1 MREMIQQ
8 PAGTNPGRMGKG
20 ERGLLGF
27 DLRRYAFLMAKRWWI
42 LTLCFFAA
50 VLMSLVMILKQEPKY
65 QATAK
70 IQLTRPVGLPSNLQ
84 SREQDSILGD
94 YATTERNIILSEP
107 VKSRAKELLGMTDE
121 EWGKQ
126 DFSLSVDRLW
136 ETAIL
141 QISAAG
147 REPKG
152 VADYA
157 NAVVD
162 AYVEYKLRMKGE
174 QSQDTVTSLSQQA
187 TALSDQISEMEATL
201 AEYRRTSGLVALEE
215 MGNPAAAAL
224 GALSRQSMEFRVQR
238 MLLEAQQPML
248 AQASDEV
255 VLAALEYGAG
265 TPGALAA
272 AGVPGEAALGEDGT
286 PVRPESLISQGIV
299 APPRW
304 DDLKR
309 ENARL
314 KAALETYRKKY
325 KDLHPLIVETQRK
338 LQENA
343 DAMQVELQ
351 FALNQYYSQLQAL
364 SIREKSAE
372 QVEKSIED
380 QAEEIDRKR
389 SEYAS
394 LERKLKRLNGLYDVV
409 FNRLQEVDIASVV
422 NSGSVIVLERAKVPG
437 GPMNPRNLQ
446 TLFVAALLGLAAGI
460 GIVLLLDFMDDSL
473 TYPDEAEEALGASV
487 LGVIPGAHWPEKSE
501 QDRWVAKVDGSSS
514 FAEAYRNLRS
524 AILLNPVGAKCKT
537 LAFVSSV
544 PEEGKTTTC
553 ANLATSFAQSGKK
566 VLVVDADLH
575 RGKLHRLLGGQSG
588 PGLSDI
594 LAGRLKWKDVVQK
607 TEVPGLDFVATGLF
621 PENPAEELMKPALRA
636 FVKAAEAAYDLV
648 IVDAPPV
655 LAVSET
661 SVLATLAD
669 AYLMV
674 VWSGRTSR
682 KLVKVAMQQLAARGA
697 TPLGVVLNNLEL
709 AKPGNYGA
717 YSYYYQYY
725 GYDYRYEDVTDEEE
739 EALRA
744 TGADVTREPPE
755 RQG

>member
-8 PAGTNPGRMGKG
+8 PAGMNPGRTGKD
-20 ERGLLGF
+20 RGVLGF
-27 DLRRYAFLMAKRWWI
+27 DLRRYVFLLAKRWWI

-50 VLMSLVMILKQEPKY
+50 VLMSLVMILKQEPRY

-70 IQLTRPVGLPSNLQ
+70 IQLTRPVGLPSNLV
-84 SREQDSILGD
+84 SRDQDTIVGD
-94 YATTERNIILSEP
+94 YAMTERNIIQSEP
-107 VKSRAKELLGMTDE
+107 VKSRAKELLGMTNE
-121 EWGKQ
+121 EWGRQ
-126 DFSLSVDRLW
+126 DFSLGVDRIR

-141 QISAAG
+141 RITVSG
-147 REPKG
+147 KEPKG

-162 AYVEYKLRMKGE
+162 AYVEYKLQAKGE
-174 QSQDTVTSLSQQA
+174 QNQDTVTSLSQQA

-224 GALSRQSMEFRVQR
+224 GELSRRAMDFRVQR

-255 VLAALEYGAG
+255 VLAALEYGAA
-265 TPGALAA
+265 TPGAVAA
-272 AGVPGEAALGEDGT
+272 AGVPGEAALAEDGT

-487 LGVIPGAHWPEKSE
+487 LGVIPGAHWPEKTE

-553 ANLATSFAQSGKK
+553 ANLATSFAQSGRR

-594 LAGRLKWKDVVQK
+594 LAGRLAWKDVVQK

-621 PENPAEELMKPALRA
+621 PENPAEELMRPVLGR
-636 FVKAAEAAYDLV
+636 FVKAAEKEYDLV

-661 SVLATLAD
+661 SVLATMAD

-697 TPLGVVLNNLEL
+697 TPLGAVLNNLEL

-739 EALRA
+739 AALRA